1 MNISLDTPVGLVGL
15 GNMGTGVAENLQKNG
30 FRLTVHERSE
40 RVRQWAAGR
49 SGVRLTPSLRELSS
63 LSKVVLI
70 LVTDNRALAE
80 VLYSPE
86 GILSGIRRGSLV
98 IDMTTGD
105 PTIAVENHRRLAK
118 KGVRFLEAPMTG
130 GATGARE
137 GRLLLMVGGDRRLCR
152 DCQPLFSAIARKVVY
167 AGGPGQGQTVKL
179 LQNQLSFTLFL
190 ATCEAF
196 WMGTALGF
204 QESVLLEVFQNSN
217 ARSYETELRFPR
229 FILPRNFQS
238 GAAIRTGYKDLK
250 LITDL
255 EHRLGMD
262 LPLATTVWKY
272 WEAAM
277 DRLGGEADFSRI
289 YEFVKGKRELK
300 TLAARLGKSDVPRP
314 PQAPSAG
321 TASTGVRRGKTGTR
335 RPRSTA
341 AGPGAK
347 GTNGHPR

>member
-1 MNISLDTPVGLVGL
+1 MKISLDTPIGLVGL
-15 GNMGTGVAENLQKNG
+15 GNMGRGVAENLLKNG
-30 FRLTVHERSE
+30 FRLAVHERSE
-40 RVRQWAAGR
+40 RVRQWASGKN
-49 SGVRLTPSLRELSS
+49 GVRLTPSLGELGS

-86 GILSGIRRGSLV
+86 GILSGIRRRSLV

-105 PTIAVENHRRLAK
+105 PTIAVENHRKLAK
-118 KGVRFLEAPMTG
+118 TGVRFLEVPMSG

-137 GRLLLMVGGDRRLCR
+137 GTLILMVGGDRRLCR

-167 AGGPGQGQTVKL
+167 AGGPGQGQTIKL

-196 WMGTALGF
+196 WMGTALGL
-204 QESVLLEVFQNSN
+204 QEALLLDVFQNSN

-229 FILPRNFQS
+229 FILPRTFQS
-238 GAAIRTGYKDLK
+238 GAAIQTGYKDLK

-262 LPLATTVWKY
+262 LPLATTVRKY

-277 DRLGGEADFSRI
+277 DRLGGEADFSRM
-289 YEFVKGKRELK
+289 YQFVNGKRDL
-300 TLAARLGKSDVPRP
+300 TALAARLGR
-314 PQAPSAG
+314 
-321 TASTGVRRGKTGTR
+321 RRG
-335 RPRSTA
+335 PRS
-341 AGPGAK
+341 P
-347 GTNGHPR
+347 

>member
-1 MNISLDTPVGLVGL
+1 MKIGLETPVGLVGL
-15 GNMGTGVAENLQKNG
+15 GNMGRGVAENLLKNG
-30 FRLTVHERSE
+30 FRLTVYERSE
-40 RVRQWAAGR
+40 RVRQWATGR
-49 SGVRLTPSLRELSS
+49 SGVRLTPSLRELGS
-63 LSKVVLI
+63 LSKIVLV

-86 GILSGIRRGSLV
+86 GILAGIRPGSLV

-105 PTIAVENHRRLAK
+105 PTTAAENHRRLAK
-118 KGVRFLEAPMTG
+118 KRVRFLEAPMSG

-137 GRLLLMVGGDRRLCR
+137 GTLILMVGGDPKLSR
-152 DCQPLFSAIARKVVY
+152 DCGPLFSAIARKVVY
-167 AGGPGQGQTVKL
+167 AGGPGQGQTTKL

-196 WMGTALGF
+196 WMGTALGL
-204 QESVLLEVFQNSN
+204 QESLLLDVFQNSN

-262 LPLATTVWKY
+262 LPLATTVRKY
-272 WEAAM
+272 WEAVM
-277 DRLGGEADFSRI
+277 DRIGGDADFSRI
-289 YEFVKGKRELK
+289 YEFVNGKKDLK
-300 TLAARLGKSDVPRP
+300 TLAARLG
-314 PQAPSAG
+314 
-321 TASTGVRRGKTGTR
+321 RGPLPERTSVT
-335 RPRSTA
+335 P
-341 AGPGAK
+341 
-347 GTNGHPR
+347 TNCT

>member
-1 MNISLDTPVGLVGL
+1 MKISLDTPIGLVGL
-15 GNMGTGVAENLQKNG
+15 GNMGRGVAENLLKNG

-49 SGVRLTPSLRELSS
+49 SGVRLTPSLGELGS

-86 GILSGIRRGSLV
+86 GILSGIGPRSLV

-105 PTIAVENHRRLAK
+105 PTIAVENHRRVAR
-118 KGVRFLEAPMTG
+118 KGVRFLEAPMSG

-137 GRLLLMVGGDRRLCR
+137 GTLILMVGGDRRFCR

-167 AGGPGQGQTVKL
+167 AGGPGQGQTIKL

-196 WMGTALGF
+196 WMGTALGL
-204 QESVLLEVFQNSN
+204 QEPLLLDVFQNSN

-229 FILPRNFQS
+229 FILPRTFQS
-238 GAAIRTGYKDLK
+238 GAAIQTGYKDLK

-262 LPLATTVWKY
+262 LPLATTVRKY

-277 DRLGGEADFSRI
+277 DRLGGEADFSRM
-289 YEFVKGKRELK
+289 YQFVNGKRDL
-300 TLAARLGKSDVPRP
+300 TALAARLGR
-314 PQAPSAG
+314 
-321 TASTGVRRGKTGTR
+321 RRG
-335 RPRSTA
+335 PRS
-341 AGPGAK
+341 P
-347 GTNGHPR
+347 

>member
-1 MNISLDTPVGLVGL
+1 MNISLETPVGLVGL
-15 GNMGTGVAENLQKNG
+15 GNMGTGVAENLLKNG

-49 SGVRLTPSLRELSS
+49 SGVRLSPSLRELGA

-70 LVTDNRALAE
+70 LVTDNLALAE

-86 GILSGIRRGSLV
+86 GILAGIRRGSLV

-105 PTIAVENHRRLAK
+105 PTIAAENHRRLAK
-118 KGVRFLEAPMTG
+118 KGVRFLEAPMSG

-137 GRLLLMVGGDRRLCR
+137 GTLILMIGGDRRLCQ

-167 AGGPGQGQTVKL
+167 AGGPAQGQTMKL

-196 WMGTALGF
+196 WMGTTLGL
-204 QESVLLEVFQNSN
+204 QESLLLDVFQNSN

-262 LPLATTVWKY
+262 LPLATTVRKY

-289 YEFVKGKRELK
+289 YQFVNGKKDLK
-300 TLAARLGKSDVPRP
+300 ALAGRLGRGT
-314 PQAPSAG
+314 PS
-321 TASTGVRRGKTGTR
+321 
-335 RPRSTA
+335 RSA
-341 AGPGAK
+341 
-347 GTNGHPR
+347 

>member
-1 MNISLDTPVGLVGL
+1 MKISVETTVGLVGL
-15 GNMGTGVAENLQKNG
+15 GNMGTGVAENLLKNG
-30 FRLTVHERSE
+30 FRLTIHERSE
-40 RVRQWAAGR
+40 RVRKWASGR
-49 SGVRLTPSLRELSS
+49 SGVHLTPSLRELGS
-63 LSKVVLI
+63 LSKVVLL
-70 LVTDNRALAE
+70 LVTDNRAVAE

-86 GILSGIRRGSLV
+86 GTVAGLDPGSLV

-105 PTIAVENHRRLAK
+105 PTIAVENHRKLAK
-118 KGVRFLEAPMTG
+118 KRIRFLEAPMSG

-137 GRLLLMVGGDRRLCR
+137 GTLILMVAGDRTLCR

-167 AGGPGQGQTVKL
+167 AGGPGQGQTIKL

-190 ATCEAF
+190 ANCEAF
-196 WMGTALGF
+196 WVGTTLGL
-204 QESVLLEVFQNSN
+204 QESLLLDVFQNSN

-238 GAAIRTGYKDLK
+238 GAAIKTGYKDLK

-262 LPLATTVWKY
+262 LPLATTVRKY

-289 YEFVKGKRELK
+289 YQFVIGKRDLR
-300 TLAARLGKSDVPRP
+300 TLAARIGK
-314 PQAPSAG
+314 
-321 TASTGVRRGKTGTR
+321 RRQ
-335 RPRSTA
+335 
-341 AGPGAK
+341 
-347 GTNGHPR
+347 

>member
-1 MNISLDTPVGLVGL
+1 MKISLDTPIGLVGL
-15 GNMGTGVAENLQKNG
+15 GNMGRGVAENLLKNG

-40 RVRQWAAGR
+40 RARQWASGKN
-49 SGVRLTPSLRELSS
+49 GVRLTPSLGELGS

-86 GILSGIRRGSLV
+86 GILSGIRRRSLV

-105 PTIAVENHRRLAK
+105 PTIAVENHRKLAK
-118 KGVRFLEAPMTG
+118 KGVRFLEVPMSG

-137 GRLLLMVGGDRRLCR
+137 GTLILMVGGDRRLCR

-167 AGGPGQGQTVKL
+167 AGGPGQGQTIKL

-196 WMGTALGF
+196 WMGTALGL
-204 QESVLLEVFQNSN
+204 QEALLLDVFQNSN
-217 ARSYETELRFPR
+217 ARSFETELRFPR
-229 FILPRNFQS
+229 FILPRTFKS
-238 GAAIRTGYKDLK
+238 GAAIQTGYKDLK

-262 LPLATTVWKY
+262 LPLATTVRRY

-277 DRLGGEADFSRI
+277 DRLGGDADFSRM
-289 YEFVKGKRELK
+289 YQFVNGKRDL
-300 TLAARLGKSDVPRP
+300 TALAARLGR
-314 PQAPSAG
+314 
-321 TASTGVRRGKTGTR
+321 RRG
-335 RPRSTA
+335 PRS
-341 AGPGAK
+341 
-347 GTNGHPR
+347 R

>member
-1 MNISLDTPVGLVGL
+1 MEITAETPVGLVGL
-15 GNMGTGVAENLQKNG
+15 GNMGRGVAENLLKNG

-49 SGVRLTPSLRELSS
+49 NGVRLTPSLGELGA
-63 LSKVVLI
+63 LSKVILV

-80 VLYSPE
+80 VLYSRE
-86 GILSGIRRGSLV
+86 GILSGIRPGSLIV
-98 IDMTTGD
+98 DMTTGD
-105 PTIAVENHRRLAK
+105 PTTAVENHRKLARK
-118 KGVRFLEAPMTG
+118 RVRFLEAPMSG

-137 GRLLLMVGGDRRLCR
+137 GTLILMVGGDPKLSR
-152 DCQPLFSAIARKVVY
+152 DCEPLFSAIARKVVY
-167 AGGPGQGQTVKL
+167 AGGPGQGQTIKL

-196 WMGTALGF
+196 WMGTALGL
-204 QESVLLEVFQNSN
+204 QESLLLDVFQNSN

-262 LPLATTVWKY
+262 LPLATTVRKY
-272 WEAAM
+272 WEAVM
-277 DRLGGEADFSRI
+277 DRIGGDADFSRI
-289 YEFVKGKRELK
+289 YQFVNGKRDLK
-300 TLAARLGKSDVPRP
+300 TLAARLRR
-314 PQAPSAG
+314 
-321 TASTGVRRGKTGTR
+321 ASVKDARRGALAGR
-335 RPRSTA
+335 RVT
-341 AGPGAK
+341 
-347 GTNGHPR
+347 

>member
-1 MNISLDTPVGLVGL
+1 MKISLDTPIGLVGL
-15 GNMGTGVAENLQKNG
+15 GNMGRGVAENLLKNG

-40 RVRQWAAGR
+40 RVRQWASGKN
-49 SGVRLTPSLRELSS
+49 GVRLTPSLGELGS

-86 GILSGIRRGSLV
+86 GILSGIGPRSLV

-105 PTIAVENHRRLAK
+105 PTIAVENHRRVAR
-118 KGVRFLEAPMTG
+118 KGVRFLEAPMSG

-137 GRLLLMVGGDRRLCR
+137 GTLILMVGGDRRLCQ

-167 AGGPGQGQTVKL
+167 AGGPGQGQTIKL

-196 WMGTALGF
+196 WMGTALGL
-204 QESVLLEVFQNSN
+204 QEPLLLDVFQNSN

-229 FILPRNFQS
+229 FILPRTFQS
-238 GAAIRTGYKDLK
+238 GAAIQTGYKDLK

-262 LPLATTVWKY
+262 LPLATTVRRY

-277 DRLGGEADFSRI
+277 DRLGGEADFSRM
-289 YEFVKGKRELK
+289 YQFVNGKRDL
-300 TLAARLGKSDVPRP
+300 TALAARLG
-314 PQAPSAG
+314 
-321 TASTGVRRGKTGTR
+321 RRR
-335 RPRSTA
+335 RPRS
-341 AGPGAK
+341 
-347 GTNGHPR
+347 R